1 MMNSTCSQITRR
13 GFIGGALTFV
23 GSGGLAM
30 ARVTQSGKVR
40 GANEAIRLAI
50 VGLRKKGKE
59 HIKGFRAIPGVRIVA
74 LCDCD
79 TEFLDQETQPFK
91 KRNESIKSYTDYRKL
106 LEDKDIDTVVIVT
119 PDHWHALMTVW
130 ACQAGK
136 DVYVEKPATHSI
148 WEGRRMIE
156 VARKY
161 KRIVQV
167 GSQNRSDIGLRKAIS
182 FIQEGNLGKIRMVR
196 GFHFGRRASI
206 GKVSGPQ
213 PIPTTCDYDLFQGP
227 APLVPLMREQL
238 HYDWHWFWDTGTGEM
253 GNIGAHQL
261 DHARWAI
268 GQQTAAPRVV
278 SFGGRFGYD
287 DDGQTPNTQVVYF
300 DYKPVPLIYQIRAL
314 TRRKGDPALDTYR
327 GLRASL
333 RVECEGGFFA
343 GGRGGGWAYD
353 KDGKRIKQFKGDGGR
368 DHQANFI
375 KAVRSRKVSD
385 LRADILQGHIS
396 AMLCHMANISY
407 RLGHKLSPKSI
418 KKAVLSNDVLGE
430 SVHRLFSHLRANEIN
445 PEANPI
451 RIGPMLNFDIEK
463 ERFTGGQSE
472 WANMFLKRIYRP
484 PFVVPE
490 IV

>member
-13 GFIGGALTFV
+13 GFIGDALALLGTE
-23 GSGGLAM
+23 GLAL
-30 ARVTQSGKVR
+30 ARVTQSGNVR
-40 GANEAIRLAI
+40 GTNGAIRLAI

-79 TEFLDQETQPFK
+79 TQFLELETQQFK
-91 KRNESIKSYTDYRKL
+91 KRNEPIKTYTDYRKL
-106 LEDKDIDTVVIVT
+106 LEDKDIDAVVIVT

-136 DVYVEKPATHSI
+136 DVYVEKPACHSI
-148 WEGRRMIE
+148 WEGRRMVE
-156 VARKY
+156 AARKY

-167 GSQNRSDIGLRKAIS
+167 GSQNRSDVGLRKAIP
-182 FIQEGNLGKIRMVR
+182 FIQEGNLGTIRMVR

-213 PIPTTCDYDLFQGP
+213 PIPSTCDYDLFQGP
-227 APLVPLMREQL
+227 APLVPLIREQL

-261 DHARWAI
+261 DHARWAL
-268 GQQTAAPRVV
+268 GQQAVAPRVV

-300 DYKPVPLIYQIRAL
+300 DYKPVPLIYEIRAL
-314 TRRKGDPALDTYR
+314 TRRKGDPAMDTYR

-343 GGRGGGWAYD
+343 GGRGGGWAYN
-353 KDGKRIKQFKGDGGR
+353 KDGKRIRQFKGDGGA

-375 KAVRSRKVSD
+375 KAMRSRKVSD

-396 AMLCHMANISY
+396 ATLCHMANISY
-407 RLGHKLSPKSI
+407 RLGHTMPPQDI
-418 KKAVLSNDVLGE
+418 KKIISCNDVLGE
-430 SVHRLFSHLRANEIN
+430 SLDRILSHLRANEIDL
-445 PEANPI
+445 EANPV
-451 RIGPMLNFDIEK
+451 RIGPMLDFDFK
-463 ERFTGGQSE
+463 QERFTGEQSE
-472 WANMFLKRIYRP
+472 WANMFLRRIYRP
-484 PFVVPE
+484 PFIVPE